1 LALRVRHVATD
12 DGNLEAMEAEEIDAL
27 CERINC

>member
-1 LALRVRHVATD
+1 VATD